1 MGTEGGPHPPCLQP
15 GAPAPLLGDFSP
27 RSHPTSSLGL
37 APCQAPRA
45 VTSLPGPPGDGAR
58 PGPPGSPCADVAGAL
73 SSEAAPWCRPGP
85 PQASCLSPPLSVLD
99 IGERP
104 GGWPLPGPRCGCF
117 KCHVLLSF
125 QGFLSA
131 LFSPGRELER
141 ETAHFL
147 LPPAP
152 RPPLTPSLPPRP
164 GNSCWCPCRERCCRK
179 LLAGRGGANSVPP
192 QGVSAALLG
201 AQPKERKLSCTRLPG
216 AAPRPRP
223 LVPVPIPSGQRGPV
237 GCFSVLFFSC

>member
-27 RSHPTSSLGL
+27 HSHPTSSLGL

-85 PQASCLSPPLSVLD
+85 PQASCLSPPLCVLD

-152 RPPLTPSLPPRP
+152 RPPLTPSLPPPPVTPAGAR
-164 GNSCWCPCRERCCRK
+164 
-179 LLAGRGGANSVPP
+179 AGRGAAESCSQAEGGPILCPP
-192 QGVSAALLG
+192 PGGKRCSSRGSA
-201 AQPKERKLSCTRLPG
+201 
-216 AAPRPRP
+216 
-223 LVPVPIPSGQRGPV
+223 
-237 GCFSVLFFSC
+237 